1 MMITFI
7 GRILE
12 IVISNAVALIVF
24 YFIYQVGVSIVPI
37 LQQYYKIP
45 LFIDIAFLTYQD
57 IKILQ
62 GK

>member
-1 MMITFI
+1 MTFI
-7 GRILE
+7 GRIIE
-12 IVISNAVALIVF
+12 IIVSNVTALLVF
-24 YFIYQVGVSIVPI
+24 YFVYQIGVSIVPL

-45 LFIDIAFLTYQD
+45 LFINIVFLIYQD

>member
-1 MMITFI
+1 MMTFI
-7 GRILE
+7 GRIIE
-12 IVISNAVALIVF
+12 IIVSNVTALLVF
-24 YFIYQVGVSIVPI
+24 YFVYQIGVSIVPL

-45 LFIDIAFLTYQD
+45 LFINIVFLIYQD